1 MATSP
6 QPKQGPVI
14 GKAPPRPR
22 SFLHNDF
29 PFIRKASIELGLSI
43 ALAAILVAGSAYLLA
58 KQQDK
63 QNQAQAKR
71 NDARDKTAE
80 VESEKREI
88 QDFQPKYA
96 QLVARG
102 FVGEEKRL
110 DWIEG
115 MKAIQE
121 KRKLLPIAYEISPQL
136 PVQGDETLQ
145 TGSLELRASKMVL
158 HMDLLHEM
166 DMLNF
171 LEDLKSKGFY
181 ATQSC
186 LIKPASVSR
195 IGALTARLGADC
207 TLYWLTLGQRDKPEG
222 EAPPVPAPAPVKQ

>member
-1 MATSP
+1 MATNP
-6 QPKQGPVI
+6 QPKLTPVI

-22 SFLHNDF
+22 SFLQNDF

-43 ALAAILVAGSAYLLA
+43 GLAAILVAASAYLLT
-58 KQQDK
+58 KQQEK
-63 QNQAQAKR
+63 QSQAQVKR
-71 NDARDKTAE
+71 NEAHDKTAE
-80 VESEKREI
+80 VENEKREI

-96 QLVARG
+96 QLVVRG

-110 DWIEG
+110 DWVEG

-121 KRKLLPIAYEISPQL
+121 SRKLLPIAYEISPQL

-145 TGSLELRASKMVL
+145 AGTLELRSSKMAL

-171 LEDLKSKGFY
+171 FEDLKAKGFY
-181 ATQSC
+181 APQSC
-186 LIKPASVSR
+186 IIKPASVSR
-195 IGALTARLGADC
+195 VGLLTARLSADC
-207 TLYWLTLGQRDKPEG
+207 TIYWLTLGQRDKPEG
-222 EAPPVPAPAPVKQ
+222 ETPQPPPKQ